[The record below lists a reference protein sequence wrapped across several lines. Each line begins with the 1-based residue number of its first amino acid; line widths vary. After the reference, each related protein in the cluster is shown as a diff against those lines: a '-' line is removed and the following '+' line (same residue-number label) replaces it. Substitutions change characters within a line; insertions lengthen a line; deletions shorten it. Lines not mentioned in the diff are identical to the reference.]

1 MLVSA
6 IVNRATALLQDAT
19 NVRWPEA
26 ELVNWLND
34 GQREIVLIRP
44 DASVT
49 NAPMILTA
57 NSTRQTLPAAGI
69 RLLDVVRN
77 MGIDGLTPGNVV
89 RLVTREVLDAQIPT
103 WHVDAGQ
110 AAIKHFCND
119 PRDPKHFY
127 VYPRPHATTVVQ
139 VEVLYSSAPA
149 DCALPSVTPT
159 AVITLDDVYGNALLD
174 YVLYRAYIKDAEY
187 AANVQRAEGHYG
199 SFAASLGI
207 KLKTDMATAP
217 QAFSAPFN
225 PSVAKTGAP
234 A

>member
-6 IVNRATALLQDAT
+6 IVNRAMQLLQDAT
-19 NVRWPEA
+19 NVRWPET
-26 ELVNWLND
+26 EIVGWLSD
-34 GQREIVLIRP
+34 GQREVVLIRP

-49 NAPMILTA
+49 NASMILLA
-57 NSTRQTLPAAGI
+57 NSTKQTLPVGGI
-69 RLLDVVRN
+69 RLLDYVRN
-77 MGIDGLTPGNVV
+77 MGVDGLTPGSVV

-103 WHVDAGQ
+103 WHTDVGQ
-110 AAIKHFCND
+110 TSVKHFCYD

-127 VYPRPHATTVVQ
+127 VYPRPHATIVVQ
-139 VEVLYSSAPA
+139 GEILYSSAPA
-149 DCALPSVTPT
+149 DCALPSVTPS

-174 YVLYRAYIKDAEY
+174 YVLYRAYSKDAEY
-187 AANVQRAEGHYG
+187 AANAQRAQGHYA
-199 SFAASLGI
+199 SFAASLGV

>member
-6 IVNRATALLQDAT
+6 IVNRATRLLQDAT

-26 ELVNWLND
+26 ELVDWLND
-34 GQREIVLIRP
+34 GQREVALIRP
-44 DASVT
+44 DASVV
-49 NAPMILTA
+49 NAPMTLLA
-57 NSTRQTLPAAGI
+57 NSTKQTLPAVGI

-77 MGIDGLTPGNVV
+77 MGADGLTPGNVV

-103 WHVDAGQ
+103 WHVDAGM

-149 DCALPSVTPT
+149 DCVLPSATPA
-159 AVITLDDVYGNALLD
+159 AVISLDDVYGNALLD
-174 YVLYRAYIKDAEY
+174 YVLYRGYSKDAEY
-187 AANVQRAEGHYG
+187 AANAQRAAGHY
-199 SFAASLGI
+199 SAFALSLGV

-217 QAFSAPFN
+217 QAFSAPYN
-225 PSVAKTGAP
+225 PAVAKTGAP